1 MANMSEG
8 VCLADEDGVIVY
20 TNRAEDRIFG
30 YATGELKGQHMGCLM
45 VESGESGQI
54 SVSEVIQ
61 EVLGVIKSG

>member
-1 MANMSEG
+1 M
-8 VCLADEDGVIVY
+8 IVY